1 MNSQVN
7 TSRPRCM
14 SGNPTLE
21 YEEDSNVE
29 MDEAFTDLEL
39 VAPIDESNQDTALGI
54 YAVTYKMLKNMG
66 DQSRAELLNLANA
79 AWEKVSLPK

>member
-1 MNSQVN
+1 
-7 TSRPRCM
+7 M

-39 VAPIDESNQDTALGI
+39 VAPIYESNQDTALGI